1 MGRRGEELELRI
13 DSLAAGG
20 DGVARAADG
29 LVVFVPFTAPGDLVR
44 VELASRRKSWGQGVV
59 RDLLE
64 PGPGRTDPLCP
75 VFGQCGGCS
84 WQHLDY
90 GAQLAAKR
98 SILRDAFERIA
109 RVPLADDFEFHPCPQ
124 PYGYRSRAR
133 VVAERGRV
141 GFRRRRSHAVCAA
154 RRCPILAPELDVALA
169 ALAEKPPEPT
179 GEWELSAGSD
189 GAVQVTRLPVR
200 ASAGQVTVT
209 VGEERLTISGGSFV
223 QANSL
228 LRERLAEWV
237 LGVAAP
243 SDDGSATTCLE
254 LHCGAGFFTLGL
266 ARRFERV
273 LAIESNPHA
282 VADLE
287 DNLAA
292 AGLENVAIVAAPV
305 ETALEDEP
313 ASSFAADVVVLDPPR
328 TGLEPE
334 VCDRLATSSARRIV
348 YVSCDPATLA
358 RDVGIFADRDWEL
371 ADVAGF
377 DLFPQT
383 PHLEAV
389 VCLTR
394 SEFVAS

>member
-1 MGRRGEELELRI
+1 
-13 DSLAAGG
+13 
-20 DGVARAADG
+20 
-29 LVVFVPFTAPGDLVR
+29 VFVPFTAPGDLVR
-44 VELASRRKSWGQGVV
+44 VELGSRRKSWGRGVV

-75 VFGQCGGCS
+75 VFGQCGGCT
-84 WQHLDY
+84 WQHLAY
-90 GAQLAAKR
+90 EAQLDAKR
-98 SILRDAFERIA
+98 SILREAFERIA
-109 RVPLADDFEFHPCPQ
+109 RVPLPDAFDFLGCPE

-141 GFRRRRSHAVCAA
+141 GFRRRRSHAVCAT
-154 RRCPILAPELDVALA
+154 RRCPILVPELDA
-169 ALAEKPPEPT
+169 ALAELAEQPPSPT

-189 GAVQVTRLPVR
+189 GTTQVTALPVR
-200 ASAGQVTVT
+200 ASAGQVTVA

-223 QANSL
+223 QANAL

-237 LGVAAP
+237 LAAAAP
-243 SDDGSATTCLE
+243 EVAGRGSCLE

-266 ARRFERV
+266 ARQFERV

-292 AGLENVAIVAAPV
+292 AGIANVEIVAEPV
-305 ETALEDEP
+305 ETAVELEP
-313 ASSFAADVVVLDPPR
+313 VSSFGADVVVLDPPR
-328 TGLEPE
+328 VGLEPE
-334 VCDRLATSSARRIV
+334 VCDALATSDVRRIV

-358 RDVGIFADRDWEL
+358 RDVGLFVDRDWAL
-371 ADVAGF
+371 TSIAGF

-383 PHLEAV
+383 PHLEAA

-394 SEFVAS
+394 GE